1 MQAPAYN
8 EATLDVYY
16 CGQIHKAV
24 LHGNVC
30 DINAP
35 HMIPVVNLES
45 SQQIRLDIFGCAQ
58 SAQ

>member
-1 MQAPAYN
+1 MGMY
-8 EATLDVYY
+8 
-16 CGQIHKAV
+16 G
-24 LHGNVC
+24 

-45 SQQIRLDIFGCAQ
+45 SQHIRLYIFGCAQ

>member
-8 EATLDVYY
+8 EATVDVNY
-16 CGQIHKAV
+16 CGQIHKAF

-35 HMIPVVNLES
+35 DLIPVVNLEP
-45 SQQIRLDIFGCAQ
+45 SQQIRLDILGCAQ
-58 SAQ
+58 GAQ